1 MSNTDN
7 ELDTRTV
14 AQRLEARRAS
24 EELRNYWARV
34 ECERALQDQFSALFI

>member
-1 MSNTDN
+1 MHNTNN

-34 ECERALQDQFSALFI
+34 ERERALRAQFAALFI